1 MRKTQN
7 EEIVL
12 LHESLF
18 STPIEPDFVLRNN
31 ISIIGIEDYLEI
43 GAVAN
48 VESVFQVAKMRVLHN
63 NNLAS
68 LHFNDMC
75 NCRQVLVVSDEYDR
89 ATDTTE
95 TEEGYG

>member
-43 GAVAN
+43 GAVTN
-48 VESVFQVAKMRVLHN
+48 VESVFQVAKMRMLYN

-68 LHFNDMC
+68 LHFNDVC